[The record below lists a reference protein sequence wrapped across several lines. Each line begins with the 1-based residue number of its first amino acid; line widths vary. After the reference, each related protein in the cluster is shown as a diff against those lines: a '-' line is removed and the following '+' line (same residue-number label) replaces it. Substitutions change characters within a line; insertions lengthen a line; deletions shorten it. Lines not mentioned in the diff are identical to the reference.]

1 MLSKRVVTLNFES
14 NSIRILAVRGKK
26 IEKWGS
32 VPLEAGIVKDG
43 LIVQPEAAAEAIK
56 SQLEKMGIKE
66 KKVILSVTGLRATFR
81 VLNLPR
87 VKKSLL
93 EESIHR
99 GAKREMPVPLEELY
113 LSWQSIGNNDG
124 EQNIF
129 VLGMPQELVDAEIRT
144 LDKLGIKPQAMDFK
158 PLVLARLVN
167 RKDALIVD
175 LEPDSFVVTLVAD
188 GIPAVIRT
196 ITPKGEGSILDDN
209 IWRLNEEIMR
219 IVEYHNRNHRQNH
232 FTTDTPALLTGSL
245 TSDTAIAQAVESGI
259 GYPVEPLTVPF
270 SYPLDFPVAEYA
282 VNIGLASRSSWPM
295 VSKGGAI
302 FSSNNIALNVLPDK
316 YCAKPFPMRYACASF
331 ALVLAFGGLF
341 PAYHTAGDADVE
353 TETLQMELDGM
364 NDRFQEIARTTDAQ
378 RSVENTISSITARA
392 QNLEHEIQSVVG
404 NSSNYGN
411 TAQLVVDA
419 LPALAQLTSIKIGV
433 NQIILDGN
441 ADSPSRVIDY
451 AKSLEGMNVFASV
464 FISNLGNTFTII
476 VDL

>member
-1 MLSKRVVTLNFES
+1 MLSKRVVTLNFEA
-14 NSIRILAVRGKK
+14 NSIRILAVKGKK

-66 KKVILSVTGLRATFR
+66 KKVILSVAGLRATFR
-81 VLNLPR
+81 ILSLPR

-93 EESIHR
+93 EESIRR
-99 GAKREMPVPLEELY
+99 GAKREVPVSLEELY

-144 LDKLGIKPQAMDFK
+144 LDKLGIKPQVMDFK
-158 PLVLARLVN
+158 PLVLARLA
-167 RKDALIVD
+167 RKRDALIID
-175 LEPDSFVVTLVAD
+175 LEPDSFVVALVAD

-196 ITPKGEGSILDDN
+196 IAPKGEGSILEDN

-219 IVEYHNRNHRQNH
+219 IVEYHNRNHRQ
-232 FTTDTPALLTGSL
+232 TPLTADTPALLTGSL
-245 TSDTAIAQAVESGI
+245 ASDTTIAQAVENGI
-259 GYPVEPLTVPF
+259 GYPIEPLAVPF
-270 SYPLDFPVAEYA
+270 GCPPDFPVAEYA
-282 VNIGLASRSSWPM
+282 VNIGLASRSSWPK
-295 VSKGGAI
+295 VLKGGAI
-302 FSSNNIALNVLPDK
+302 FSSNIIALNVLPEK

-331 ALVLAFGGLF
+331 ALVLAIGGLL
-341 PAYHTAGDADVE
+341 PAYYAASDADVE

-364 NDRFQEIARTTDAQ
+364 SDRFQEIARTTDAQ
-378 RSVENTISSITARA
+378 RSVENTINSITARA
-392 QNLEHEIQSVVG
+392 QKLEREIQSTMG
-404 NSSNYGN
+404 ESSNYGN
-411 TAQLVVDA
+411 TAQLAVDA
-419 LPALAQLTSIKIGV
+419 LPSSAQLTSVKMGV
-433 NQIILDGN
+433 NQIILDGH

-451 AKSLEGMNVFASV
+451 AKSLEGLNVFANV
-464 FISNLGNTFTII
+464 FISNLGTTFAII